1 MSARSKGIWVVA
13 VIFTVVNVAGAVMAA
28 WEGEALHAALHVALA
43 CLGAYGV
50 QRIAPPGARRRW
62 PWRQSAIAATSPELT
77 DRLSHLEESV
87 DAVAIE
93 VERIGE
99 GQRFMTRIFS
109 EPATPSSTGEGEAP
123 LPVTNGPDAPPRRR
137 PTA

>member
-1 MSARSKGIWVVA
+1 MSARSKGFWVAA
-13 VIFTVVNVAGAVMAA
+13 VIFTVVNIAGAVMAA
-28 WEGEALHAALHVALA
+28 WEGQALHAALHVALG

-50 QRIAPPGARRRW
+50 QRLAPLGARRLW

-77 DRLSHLEESV
+77 NRLTKIEESV

-99 GQRFMTRIFS
+99 GQRFMTRIFT
-109 EPATPSSTGEGEAP
+109 EPETPPRAGEGEAP
-123 LPVTNGPDAPPRRR
+123 PPAINGPDAASRRR
-137 PTA
+137 PPA

>member
-1 MSARSKGIWVVA
+1 MSARSKGFWVAA
-13 VIFTVVNVAGAVMAA
+13 VIFAAVNLAGAVLAA

-50 QRIAPPGARRRW
+50 QRLAPPGARRLW
-62 PWRQSAIAATSPELT
+62 PWRQSAIAAASPELT
-77 DRLSHLEESV
+77 NRLTNLEESV

-99 GQRFMTRIFS
+99 GQRFMTRIFT
-109 EPATPSSTGEGEAP
+109 EPETPPPAGEGKAP
-123 LPVTNGPDAPPRRR
+123 PPVTNGPDAPPRRR
-137 PTA
+137 PPA

>member
-1 MSARSKGIWVVA
+1 MSARSKGLWVAA
-13 VIFTVVNVAGAVMAA
+13 VLFTVVNLAGAVMAA

-50 QRIAPPGARRRW
+50 QRLAPLGARRLW
-62 PWRQSAIAATSPELT
+62 PWRQSAIARTSPELT
-77 DRLSHLEESV
+77 NRLSNLEASV

-99 GQRFMTRIFS
+99 GQRFMTQIFTDTEAPRS
-109 EPATPSSTGEGEAP
+109 AGTGEAP
-123 LPVTNGPDAPPRRR
+123 PPAKDGPDAAPRRR
-137 PTA
+137 PSA